1 MGRYDRA
8 GVLRLSLDAV
18 DAGVSL
24 ETLYGDV
31 LEPMLQDL
39 GAAWQRGER
48 AVWQEHFASQALRT
62 LLESL
67 ATRVLERKAAVPP
80 VPVGVGFFCPEEE
93 SHELGLRMLADRFDL
108 RGFRT
113 VYVGAQT
120 PAADIISAVKTL
132 HLDIACLSAS
142 THFQRT
148 ALRRVV
154 TRLEAEVPGV
164 RILVG
169 GAAFTTA
176 SEEWAAYQV
185 SDLGRLMKEL
195 AERVGTVS

>member
-1 MGRYDRA
+1 M
-8 GVLRLSLDAV
+8 SLEAV
-18 DAGVSL
+18 DAGLPL
-24 ETLYGDV
+24 ETLYCHV
-31 LEPMLQDL
+31 LEPLLQDI

-120 PAADIISAVKTL
+120 PAADIVSAVRTL
-132 HLDIACLSAS
+132 DLDVVCLSAS
-142 THFQRT
+142 THFQRA

-154 TRLEAEVPGV
+154 TRLEAEVQGV

-176 SEEWAAYQV
+176 SEEWAPHQV
-185 SDLGRLMKEL
+185 SDVGLLMDEL
-195 AERVGTVS
+195 AERAHSR